1 MIAPRLF
8 WQVLQISGDDHFNS
22 TILMLK
28 IMESH
33 IRKCFSELDK
43 KLHTIQLHL
52 GCHAQEPIFI
62 TDLNVGK
69 DPERAAEIQTAAP
82 GLCSASGAV
91 QPNSGQTSP
100 IHAAQQVEVGH
111 MHEMVRVL
119 GKMHVDMQ
127 KMSAKIDKQT
137 AELNE
142 LKMSSPQTRRLASP
156 SDVVVVGKE
165 NGNASSSSRSLSR
178 LAQADALAA
187 GIRKARLAAGSQPP
201 TPTNYSS
208 QSQLSPRKNSII
220 PSEEGLGDVGV
231 GSSRDVHLQAL
242 YGDS

>member
-1 MIAPRLF
+1 MQAVYEALDRA
-8 WQVLQISGDDHFNS
+8 VLAN
-22 TILMLK
+22 
-28 IMESH
+28 
-33 IRKCFSELDK
+33 ELDK

-69 DPERAAEIQTAAP
+69 DPDRAAGIQAAAP

-111 MHEMVRVL
+111 MHEMVRLL

-142 LKMSSPQTRRLASP
+142 LKMSSPQTRRLSSP

-201 TPTNYSS
+201 AVLATS
-208 QSQLSPRKNSII
+208 
-220 PSEEGLGDVGV
+220 GDGV
-231 GSSRDVHLQAL
+231 GNSGQGRASCQSRRHPTPDTA
-242 YGDS
+242 